1 MLLLLYVMIGI
12 ILLLT
17 KERELTIREFER
29 TTKGYPYSFKF
40 TVITIVIIA
49 WSIFWLPSYVY
60 DFIKSLTKKD

>member
-1 MLLLLYVMIGI
+1 MLLLLYIMIGI

-29 TTKGYPYSFKF
+29 TTKDYPYSFKF

-49 WSIFWLPSYVY
+49 WSICWLPSYVY
-60 DFIKSLTKKD
+60 DGIKKLKKG